1 MKPTTLQLSR
11 NWQLKSQYHWDKD
24 TIQSLFKER
33 KHGSYEYL
41 HWQFSQFLESW
52 PLQLNHQ
59 WALACNRR
67 SIPHYRIL
75 HMHVPTQRRP
85 CICHPTFL
93 TNLAWSH
100 SSCSHLTHCN
110 TLTLR
115 AQTVWIVKE
124 KVEKNQWQVVR
135 EVIRSFN
142 EQVIAKNLCIKFVQM
157 YGQGK
162 SCCCP
167 STAPRQNIIN
177 FQIVHE
183 VCCLPSL
190 KIPWYPQAANNRL
203 IIGFLHHYPAY
214 RKRRLQR

>member
-24 TIQSLFKER
+24 TIQFLFKER

-93 TNLAWSH
+93 TNWEWSH
-100 SSCSHLTHCN
+100 SSCSHLTLQHSYTQSPDSMN
-110 TLTLR
+110 SER
-115 AQTVWIVKE
+115 KSGE
-124 KVEKNQWQVVR
+124 KQMASGQR
-135 EVIRSFN
+135 GD
-142 EQVIAKNLCIKFVQM
+142 QVIQWTSNCKEPVHQVCSNER
-157 YGQGK
+157 
-162 SCCCP
+162 
-167 STAPRQNIIN
+167 PRK
-177 FQIVHE
+177 V
-183 VCCLPSL
+183 LLLSL
-190 KIPWYPQAANNRL
+190 HCTKTKHNRL
-203 IIGFLHHYPAY
+203 SDCSRSLLFAQFEDSLIPTSS
-214 RKRRLQR
+214 Q